1 MSTIDKEAMRWLV
14 RNADRSREM
23 AERREFAA
31 WFEAD
36 IRHKGAY
43 ARAAA
48 IHNALCK
55 AAVQES
61 LRPDRETLQVEWANA
76 SWNRA
81 GSRRTFLRFG
91 AMAAGVAVISAS
103 AVLSM
108 GPDESLVVTA
118 KGEYR
123 KVLLADHSVASV
135 NSGSG
140 IEVSLARKAR
150 DITLRHGEA
159 WFEVARDKARPF
171 TVAAGGAR
179 ARAVGT
185 AFGVR
190 RYGNGAEVM
199 VTEGTVEVWSNEATS
214 RKTLLLAGDMAF
226 VPDRAGKITVA
237 RRPAEIERRLAWKE
251 GKVIFINQ
259 TLNEAVADFNRY
271 SLRKIVIMDPKL
283 GGKTL
288 VGQYPIDSPEVF
300 AKDVSAFLEV
310 PLVITADRIMIGASH
325 VAGKL

>member
-14 RNADRSREM
+14 RNADRSREP

-36 IRHKGAY
+36 IRHQGAY

-48 IHNALCK
+48 IHNALSK
-55 AAVQES
+55 ATVQES
-61 LRPDRETLQVEWANA
+61 LRPEHEDLKVEWANA

-81 GSRRTFLRFG
+81 NSRRSFLRFG
-91 AMAAGVAVISAS
+91 AMAAGVAVIGAA
-103 AVLSM
+103 AVFSTL
-108 GPDESLVVTA
+108 PDESLVVAA
-118 KGEYR
+118 KGEFR
-123 KVLLADHSVASV
+123 KVQLADHSVASV

-140 IEVSLARKAR
+140 IEVRLTGGAR

-159 WFEVARDKARPF
+159 WFDVAKDKTRPF
-171 TVAAGGAR
+171 TVAAGGVR

-190 RYGNGAEVM
+190 RYANGAEVM
-199 VTEGTVEVWSNEATS
+199 VTEGTVEVWSNEATA
-214 RKTLLLAGDMAF
+214 RKTLLQAGDMAF
-226 VPDRAGKITVA
+226 VPNQAGRITVA
-237 RRPAEIERRLAWKE
+237 RQPAEIERKLAWKE

-271 SLRKIVIMDPKL
+271 SLRKIVIMDPQL
-283 GGKTL
+283 GGRTL

-310 PLVITADRIMIGASH
+310 PLVITADRIMIGSNGA
-325 VAGKL
+325 AAKL